1 MRANIGNIR
10 VVPVWGVLMYR
21 ALSLEDT
28 PDKALN
34 QPHLAY
40 RCATKEK
47 ALTIASQERENC
59 PQNCVPRHYHVI
71 RAVQVDMPVALIE
84 VTPGEFYTE
93 QN

>member
-1 MRANIGNIR
+1 MRANISNVK
-10 VVPVWGVLMYR
+10 VVPVWGVLVYK
-21 ALSLEDT
+21 ALSLEDL

-34 QPHLAY
+34 KPRLVC

-47 ALTIASQERENC
+47 ALIVAAQAQEHC
-59 PQNCVPRHYHVI
+59 PQACLPSHYHII